1 MSGGDR
7 SLRLLP
13 GLHSEGHCLQGVAHR
28 GGSRKQWCPL
38 EEVVAAVRGW
48 TGTSGIISQQPRG
61 WEPRET
67 PTEGAG
73 DPVDR
78 PVITEPTTRDPM
90 DHPTPIGRIQEDV
103 GCAFPGLDDEQLR
116 RTQQRDLDL
125 AAVEA
130 ALWEKK
136 STLPEPRSSSY
147 VRRECF
153 PAAQR
158 GTATGPQSHARN

>member
-13 GLHSEGHCLQGVAHR
+13 GLHRSVSDNGVPNIWGKAETR
-28 GGSRKQWCPL
+28 FSAGGPSQESQWRNL
-38 EEVVAAVRGW
+38 AQRVIAADA
-48 TGTSGIISQQPRG
+48 
-61 WEPRET
+61 ET

-78 PVITEPTTRDPM
+78 PVITEPTTR

-136 STLPEPRSSSY
+136 STLPEPRSGSY
-147 VRRECF
+147 VRVPVEETLH
-153 PAAQR
+153 PKDSA
-158 GTATGPQSHARN
+158 GARFVL